1 MTKREKSF
9 QKMLQTVSGL
19 LKQESARF
27 ENKPTIS
34 ALIARLDPFDASLTH
49 YAALQSTGI
58 AALRELHGSNRQQLE
73 GGIRQV
79 ANASL
84 AMFRG
89 AKMANEVLQIEALLP
104 GLGQRPD
111 NQLKPL
117 ADSLADL
124 CLPHVA
130 MVADFDIT
138 SASLEALKQQAAAF
152 HENTTQIELKRD
164 NKVDATA
171 RIGAT
176 LDECR
181 QFLRQELDP
190 AMKALFALQDPEF
203 LSLYLKAREVNYRT
217 RHRNPETTDEDLP
230 LVTLVFSDAETH
242 QPVEGV
248 SVAINGVINSEISD
262 TEGELYLDTLEPGS
276 YHVAAAVPGYQ
287 SIEWDTPPLEAGL
300 EYTFEKPL
308 SPETSG

>member
-1 MTKREKSF
+1 MTKREKSY
-9 QKMLQTVSGL
+9 QKMIQTVSGL
-19 LKQESARF
+19 LKQEAARF

-34 ALIARLDPFDASLTH
+34 ALIARLDPFDASITR
-49 YAALQSTGI
+49 YFGLQSTGI
-58 AALRELHGSNRQQLE
+58 AALREQHENNRALLE
-73 GGIRQV
+73 GNIRQA
-79 ANASL
+79 ANAFL
-84 AMFRG
+84 VVFRG
-89 AKMANEVLQIEALLP
+89 AKMSSEVMLLEAAML
-104 GLGQRPD
+104 GLGQKAD
-111 NQLKPL
+111 NQLK
-117 ADSLADL
+117 AITETV
-124 CLPHVA
+124 CNTGLPHVQ
-130 MVADFDIT
+130 MVADFGIT
-138 SASLEALKQQAAAF
+138 ANSLEAMQQQAVAF
-152 HENTTQIELKRD
+152 HENTTLIELKRD
-164 NKVDATA
+164 NKIDATA
-171 RIGAT
+171 RLVEVFA
-176 LDECR
+176 DCR
-181 QFLRQELDP
+181 TFLSKELDP